1 MLALR
6 ANVVDRFA
14 VIAVVRPIVE
24 NFLVRKSSAASVN
37 HPEAKMSFEVEKQK
51 FLTMPLEEKRKYYK
65 GSVITLDQ
73 IPTWVEYWTK
83 NKGNIGIMNLEKAEK
98 VDEELAKKI
107 SIWQGDITSLEI
119 DAIVNAA
126 NSSLLG
132 GGGVDGAIHKAA
144 GPNLKKEC
152 ATLGGCRVGE
162 AKITGGYMLPAK
174 HVIHTVGPQGEKPE
188 KLKECY
194 ENSLTVAKENQ
205 LRTIAFPCISTGIY
219 GYPQKPAA
227 KVALSTVKKFLL
239 DNKDSVD
246 RVIFCL
252 FLKTDK
258 DIYEELLQK
267 YFAID

>member
-1 MLALR
+1 MLTHR
-6 ANVVDRFA
+6 ANIADRFA
-14 VIAVVRPIVE
+14 VIAVVRSTIQ
-24 NFLVRKSSAASVN
+24 NFLIGKNFVTF
-37 HPEAKMSFEVEKQK
+37 AKPQSRMSFEVEKQK
-51 FLTMPLEEKRKYYK
+51 FLNMPPEEKRKYYK
-65 GSVITLDQ
+65 GIINTIDE
-73 IPTWVEYWTK
+73 IPTWFQYWNK
-83 NKGNIGIMNLEKAEK
+83 NKTNINMIDLEKIEK
-98 VDEELAKKI
+98 INEEMANKI

-152 ATLGGCRVGE
+152 ATLGGCHVGE

-174 HVIHTVGPQGEKPE
+174 YVIHTVGPQGEKPE

-194 ENSLTVAKENQ
+194 ENSLIVAKENQ

-219 GYPQKPAA
+219 GYPQRPAA
-227 KVALSTVKKFLL
+227 KVALLTVKKFLTE
-239 DNKDSVD
+239 NKNAVD
-246 RVIFCL
+246 RIIFCL